1 MIILQKLRWDNCFS
15 YGKDNEIDLDNAT
28 LTQLVGTNGVGKS
41 SVPLILEE
49 VMFNKNSKNVKK
61 ADIANRYINNGYDIS
76 LDFNV
81 DGDSYNITV
90 SRRAGLKCKL
100 TKNGEDIS
108 SHTAMNTY
116 KTLQELL
123 GIDFKTFTQL
133 VYQNTNSSLQ
143 FLTATDTNRKK
154 FLIDLLKLD
163 DYVTFFE
170 RFKGAVRETSLE
182 IAKLN
187 AKIETIVK
195 WLTDN
200 KLESMTLLSK
210 VDLPKVEEKDEKKLR
225 SLHLEFENISEK
237 NRKIN
242 YNNNLLNRLKSIN
255 VEYAQSM
262 LEKYPEMQPT
272 QELVSG
278 LGGLESQRE
287 RELDMSEK
295 YQTLK
300 EAEFQQCPTCEQ
312 EIDMQF
318 VDSQYKKHINK
329 ANDILYKSS
338 QDSNKLEELENENQ
352 IHRQAARNISD
363 WETVFRGIDTSLP
376 TRVLDKEKVE
386 SQIRELEDEV
396 KAARET
402 LEGIVDE
409 NIRRER
415 HNTRISIIGEQTT
428 DFETELAGITDTL
441 GNIEDK
447 LSVLEVLK
455 KAFSTNGLLAYKIES
470 LVKEL
475 ESLTNEYLA
484 EFSDGR
490 FSINFVVEND
500 KLNVEVGD
508 NGKIIDILALS
519 SGELARVNIATL
531 VAIRKL
537 MTSISRSQ
545 INVLFLDEVNQ
556 ALDEAGK
563 EKVVEILLKEE
574 TLNTF
579 LVSHGWTHPLLE
591 KIEILKED
599 NISYLEAYHLPR
611 QMRGNA

>member
-15 YGKDNEIDLDNAT
+15 YGKDNEIDLDKAT

-61 ADIANRYINNGYDIS
+61 ADIANRYVNNGYDIS
-76 LDFNV
+76 LDFSI

-90 SRRAGLKCKL
+90 SRRATLKCKL
-100 TKNGEDIS
+100 IKNGEDIS
-108 SHTAMNTY
+108 SHTASNTY
-116 KTLQELL
+116 KTLGELL

-154 FLIDLLKLD
+154 FLIELLKLD
-163 DYVTFFE
+163 EYVTFFE
-170 RFKGAVRETSLE
+170 RFKDAVRTTSLD

-187 AKIETIVK
+187 AKVDTIVK

-200 KLESMTLLSK
+200 KLDSMTLLSK
-210 VDLPKVEEKDEKKLR
+210 MDLPKIEEKDERQLR
-225 SLHLEFENISEK
+225 SFHLEFENISEK

-242 YNNNLLNRLKSIN
+242 DNNNLLDRLKGID
-255 VEYAQSM
+255 VEYAKNM
-262 LEKYPEMQPT
+262 LEKYPKMRPT
-272 QELVSG
+272 QDLVSG
-278 LGGLESQRE
+278 LGGLDSQRE

-295 YQTLK
+295 YETLR

-312 EIDMQF
+312 EIDMEF
-318 VDSQYKKHINK
+318 VDSQYTKHMNK
-329 ANDILYKSS
+329 ADHFQAELSEVHKR
-338 QDSNKLEELENENQ
+338 LEELDNENQ

-363 WETVFRGIDTSLP
+363 WEGLFRSIDSGLP

-386 SQIRELEDEV
+386 SQIRGLEDKV

-402 LEGIVDE
+402 LEEVIDE
-409 NIRRER
+409 NTRRER
-415 HNTRISIIGEQTT
+415 HNTRISIIGEQTEQ
-428 DFETELAGITDTL
+428 FETELAGITNNL
-441 GNIEDK
+441 GDIENK
-447 LSVLEVLK
+447 LSVLEILK

-599 NISYLEAYHLPR
+599 NMSYLETS
-611 QMRGNA
+611 